1 VAPVKLAPSILTADF
16 GRIAEQV
23 QEAVAAGADYVHLDV
38 MDGHFVPVITFG
50 PALVAAVRKA
60 VDVPLDIHLMIDRP
74 DEHLAAFRD
83 AGGDILNVHAEAS
96 RHLHRTLGQVRRLGA
111 KAGVCLNPATPLD
124 AIAEVLGEVDQ
135 VMIMAVNP
143 GWGGQ
148 KFIESSVD
156 KVRRLRQALDGRG
169 LSVDIEVDGGVNLAT
184 APRCA
189 AAGADVLVA
198 GSFVFN
204 ERASVAEN
212 LRALRKAVG
221 GA

>member
-1 VAPVKLAPSILTADF
+1 VPVKLAPSILTADF

-23 QEAVAAGADYVHLDV
+23 QEAVAAGADYIHLDV
-38 MDGHFVPVITFG
+38 MDGHFVPVISFG

-74 DEHLAAFRD
+74 DDHLAAFRD

-96 RHLHRTLGQVRRLGA
+96 RHLHRTLGEVRRLGA
-111 KAGVCLNPATPLD
+111 RAGVCLNPATPLD
-124 AIAEVLGEVDQ
+124 ALAEVLGEVDQ

-148 KFIESSVD
+148 KFIESSLE

-169 LSVDIEVDGGVNLAT
+169 LTVDIEVDGGVNLT
-184 APRCA
+184 TGPLCV
-189 AAGADVLVA
+189 AAGANVLVA
-198 GSFVFN
+198 GSFVYN
-204 ERASVAEN
+204 DRASVAEN
-212 LRALRKAVG
+212 LRALREAVG
-221 GA
+221 GS